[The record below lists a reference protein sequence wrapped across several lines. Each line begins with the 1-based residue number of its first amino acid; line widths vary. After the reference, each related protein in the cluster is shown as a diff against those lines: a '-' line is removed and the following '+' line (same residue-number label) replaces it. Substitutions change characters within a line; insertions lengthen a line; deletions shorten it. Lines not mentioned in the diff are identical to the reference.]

1 MRDKDVGE
9 IKRRDGRRERV
20 VCGYYRC
27 LSTAIHGYFL
37 PATLVT
43 CACRDAE
50 IRDSLVPPGWEEE
63 INSGRVC
70 VWLRIIYAIR
80 AMWSHGLFN
89 NMKPLFEEQRFKG
102 PVPTARSKSAR
113 CHGKGS
119 QVRLVKTQFSP
130 YGALS

>member
-1 MRDKDVGE
+1 MDIIGA
-9 IKRRDGRRERV
+9 
-20 VCGYYRC
+20 YPQQ
-27 LSTAIHGYFL
+27 STVAF

-50 IRDSLVPPGWEEE
+50 IRDSLVPPAWEEE
-63 INSGRVC
+63 IKGGRVC

-80 AMWSHGLFN
+80 AMWSHELFN
-89 NMKPLFEEQRFKG
+89 NMKPLFEEQKFKG

-119 QVRLVKTQFSP
+119 S
-130 YGALS
+130 GAAHEDAIFLHWCFVLEYSRATLPLFET